1 MREPHYRVGVIHPKI
16 HRVRPCVKFS
26 CGRGNLRTALTR
38 FARSYGFVD
47 DKGTPR
53 DSEVVRLLLVV
64 ALLSNVQDRV
74 RTTVQYALAV
84 QKPLLVSSFGRVITS
99 EYATSAG
106 TKRNRGRDRSVER
119 NWGFVVL
126 GGWLRTQLE
135 SVSPQY
141 RDDFGRVR
149 DTKLIVDLCTM
160 ALADSALPEIASEYA
175 RRTARLRS
183 GLMRVHAEIRELV
196 AEAVAPVQTRRS
208 A

>member
-1 MREPHYRVGVIHPKI
+1 MREQHYRVSVIHPKI

-38 FARSYGFVD
+38 FARSYSFVD
-47 DKGTPR
+47 EKGTPR
-53 DSEVVRLLLVV
+53 DSEVVRLLLVA
-64 ALLSNVQDRV
+64 ALLHRAPDRV
-74 RTTVQYALAV
+74 HTTVQYALAV
-84 QKPLLVSSFGRVITS
+84 QKPLLVSAFGRAITS

-106 TKRNRGRDRSVER
+106 SKIIRGRDRSVER

-126 GGWLRTQLE
+126 GKWLRTQLE

-149 DTKLIVDLCTM
+149 DAKLIVDLCTM
-160 ALADSALPEIASEYA
+160 ALQDPALPEIASEYA
-175 RRTARLRS
+175 RRTSRLRA
-183 GLMRVHAEIRELV
+183 GLMRVHGEIRELV
-196 AEAVAPVQTRRS
+196 AEAVVPAQSRRS